1 MEQPLSSK
9 LILHIPNKALDEC
22 SGGVYF
28 QASRT
33 SNVDKMVQLTVLMA
47 DDNTDFKGC
56 WLASESEQEMED
68 LCYTGK
74 YYI

>member
-1 MEQPLSSK
+1 
-9 LILHIPNKALDEC
+9 
-22 SGGVYF
+22 
-28 QASRT
+28 
-33 SNVDKMVQLTVLMA
+33 MVQLTVLMA

-74 YYI
+74 YYIWSIKKECSLLNINIYLHV